1 MPAFLGV
8 GRSPSGPILPGAA
21 SRVPGPPHP
30 LIADAPLAGP
40 MTFVLLHNPR
50 CSKSRQALQMLE
62 ETDHNYMVRDYL
74 KQPLS
79 LDELRILKKRLGK
92 EPEEWIRWGQQEAEG
107 LDREAGTMELLQA
120 IYNDPILMERPI
132 LIKDDEAWV
141 GRPDPA
147 EVFGPLL

>member
-1 MPAFLGV
+1 
-8 GRSPSGPILPGAA
+8 
-21 SRVPGPPHP
+21 
-30 LIADAPLAGP
+30 

-79 LDELRILKKRLGK
+79 LDELRILKQRIGK
-92 EPEEWIRWGQQEAEG
+92 EPKEWIRWGQQEAEG

-132 LIKDDEAWV
+132 LIKDDDAWV

-147 EVFGPLL
+147 DVFGPLL